1 MNRRNVISIVD
12 DDAFVRLA
20 TENLLLSLGFGVVTF
35 ESAEKFLES
44 GRIDDTSCLIVD
56 VQMPG
61 LTGLDLQRRLIDL
74 GKRVPVI
81 FVTAFS
87 SERARAQ
94 ALEAGAVGFLRKPF
108 GEDSLI
114 DCLSRALDG
123 PSCQH
128 PQQ

>member
-108 GEDSLI
+108 GEASLI
-114 DCLSRALDG
+114 DC
-123 PSCQH
+123 
-128 PQQ
+128 